1 MEDEVKE
8 NEAAQ
13 VNTPEQ
19 IISKTPENSKVYP
32 LEEQAI
38 SNADIQSVLEFS
50 DTNAETISTPTLVA
64 SEEPPPMLPEDRPDG
79 PLPQVDASQYIASS
93 ITQSRP
99 CSHTSQIDI
108 NDELDHSLLPSTEI
122 QESNEYNE
130 DDASIIHASTM
141 QANLAEENEKDNA
154 LLESIL
160 HSIQAHIQEETIEAD
175 EKNMGVLDVQD
186 IQFAN
191 MFEPVEPQDT
201 KILNDFA
208 NIIYSDDRIHPLSKT
223 TQLMTSP
230 LPVDVDNTF
239 PFVHADYEADQD
251 ELMFG
256 LTTNMTRSASVDEM
270 VDDTMLG
277 VHNTVQIALLRPV
290 SPTLTCTDHQTNE
303 HVIDNQHEHLGSS
316 WQSNDIKHD
325 ANSSMRIGTQDMM
338 DNDNQD
344 GQEYRN
350 STIDRQPSESLIEIE
365 IDRDAI
371 VLSIKKNL
379 ELRDKLSLRNSMLQ
393 YKLSEYFKKKRT
405 DDTRDGEKSVSDQE
419 QRYANCMSS
428 LNELRTEY
436 NSINI
441 ANQKFIGEYKGKL
454 EERLDEVTTKA
465 DEFWKYKRSIALD
478 AENSRTGK
486 PLPTK
491 IVDQLESTER
501 KKENEVVAVRLD
513 NIKLRNKLRRH
524 EQLLRQKE
532 ELADGL
538 HLIDFEQL
546 KIENQT
552 YNEKIEE
559 RNEELLKLRK
569 KITNVVQVLTH
580 VKEKLQFVQG
590 ETVDLKLDLKAL
602 DKQVTLR
609 RDSLPISK
617 QNRDS
622 LKNINTTLRQKNGLL
637 GNDNLLRDYGEKVD
651 ESKNLKSK
659 IDRLQEYYQEL
670 IAEIQLLRQKMQKA
684 EFISRMSVTHMVKHT

>member
-1 MEDEVKE
+1 
-8 NEAAQ
+8 
-13 VNTPEQ
+13 
-19 IISKTPENSKVYP
+19 
-32 LEEQAI
+32 
-38 SNADIQSVLEFS
+38 
-50 DTNAETISTPTLVA
+50 
-64 SEEPPPMLPEDRPDG
+64 
-79 PLPQVDASQYIASS
+79 
-93 ITQSRP
+93 
-99 CSHTSQIDI
+99 
-108 NDELDHSLLPSTEI
+108 
-122 QESNEYNE
+122 
-130 DDASIIHASTM
+130 
-141 QANLAEENEKDNA
+141 
-154 LLESIL
+154 
-160 HSIQAHIQEETIEAD
+160 
-175 EKNMGVLDVQD
+175 
-186 IQFAN
+186 
-191 MFEPVEPQDT
+191 
-201 KILNDFA
+201 
-208 NIIYSDDRIHPLSKT
+208 
-223 TQLMTSP
+223 
-230 LPVDVDNTF
+230 
-239 PFVHADYEADQD
+239 
-251 ELMFG
+251 
-256 LTTNMTRSASVDEM
+256 
-270 VDDTMLG
+270 
-277 VHNTVQIALLRPV
+277 
-290 SPTLTCTDHQTNE
+290 
-303 HVIDNQHEHLGSS
+303 
-316 WQSNDIKHD
+316 
-325 ANSSMRIGTQDMM
+325 
-338 DNDNQD
+338 
-344 GQEYRN
+344 
-350 STIDRQPSESLIEIE
+350 
-365 IDRDAI
+365 
-371 VLSIKKNL
+371 
-379 ELRDKLSLRNSMLQ
+379 
-393 YKLSEYFKKKRT
+393 
-405 DDTRDGEKSVSDQE
+405 
-419 QRYANCMSS
+419 MSS

-602 DKQVTLR
+602 DKQ
-609 RDSLPISK
+609 SK
-617 QNRDS
+617 KHQYHAAS
-622 LKNINTTLRQKNGLL
+622 KNGLL